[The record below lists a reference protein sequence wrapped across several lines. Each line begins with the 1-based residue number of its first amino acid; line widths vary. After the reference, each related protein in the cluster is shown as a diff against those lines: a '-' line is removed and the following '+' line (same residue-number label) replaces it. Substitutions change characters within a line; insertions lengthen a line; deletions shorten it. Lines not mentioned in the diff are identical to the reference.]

1 MKLSDIEI
9 MPYPNAIFYLTGVS
23 LVTLVYVSYSN
34 SINKIPVAIGQQADS
49 VSSSISSFGAAV
61 SKSASDL
68 YAKISPPA
76 KPAVAP
82 APAPVPAAPAPSPA
96 PAPAPAQSGI
106 MGSISNSLSK
116 LNPFG
121 SAPAPAPAPAPAQVQ
136 PISGGSKKK
145 YKKRAKKTRRSKK

>member
-23 LVTLVYVSYSN
+23 LMTLVYVTYSN
-34 SINKIPVAIGQQADS
+34 SINKIPVVVGQQADS
-49 VSSSISSFGAAV
+49 VSSSISSFGAAI
-61 SKSASDL
+61 SKSANDL
-68 YAKISPPA
+68 YAKISPAA

-82 APAPVPAAPAPSPA
+82 VPA
-96 PAPAPAQSGI
+96 PAPAPAPAAESAQPGI
-106 MGSISNSLSK
+106 MGSISNSLSR

-121 SAPAPAPAPAPAQVQ
+121 SAPAPAPAPAQPNQ

-145 YKKRAKKTRRSKK
+145 HKKRAKKTRRSKK